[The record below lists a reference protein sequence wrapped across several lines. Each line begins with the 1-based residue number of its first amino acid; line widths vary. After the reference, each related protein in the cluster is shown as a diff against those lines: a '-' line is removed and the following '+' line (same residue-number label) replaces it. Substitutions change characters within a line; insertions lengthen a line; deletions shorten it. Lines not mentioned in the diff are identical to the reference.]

1 MSQLQNKQ
9 SHREYYWALASLTHE
24 LTGEEAAEIFNYL
37 EKFGITGFFAR
48 IDASDL
54 PIATKSKL
62 NDLHQ
67 YMRSFDEVF
76 ADVHA

>member
-1 MSQLQNKQ
+1 MSKLQSKQ
-9 SHREYYWALASLTHE
+9 SHRKYYWALASLTHE
-24 LTGEEAAEIFNYL
+24 LTGEESAEIFSYL
-37 EKFGITGFFAR
+37 DKFGITGFFAR

-54 PIATKSKL
+54 PVAAKSQL

-67 YMRSFDEVF
+67 YMRGFDEVF